1 MSSSD
6 SESDNAVPGPSR
18 KKAKCVEA
26 WKSVQRKKKRDSGE
40 SYTSTSGVA
49 MPARKVGAACAC
61 PEKCFDLVGRENIDL
76 IFNDYWAMGSHDRQ
90 SEYLA
95 NHVTSQDVKR
105 SKVKDRPSRTLRR
118 LCYTV
123 KKGNKELEVCRTAF
137 ISIHGVSEKRVR
149 NAMDKMGPS
158 GMVEKDKRGKH
169 VPGVKIP
176 ANKEKL
182 AREHILSLRTVS
194 SHYTRAKSPNR
205 RYLPPGLNR
214 KIMYD
219 MYKDWLVKENKGI
232 ENLVKEWKYVQLVNE
247 YNIGFEP
254 PQSDSCN
261 FCDEIDLKVQA
272 LHTENDVDEIQRLK
286 IAKTVHTRKA
296 SAAQKLLKQFG
307 QEADK
312 PHQAVICMDLQ
323 QTMQSD
329 CSSNKMENRDG
340 KGELK
345 VKDEPEEECAIALG
359 KGREME
365 FLELG
370 NKAMEDSHHS
380 LQGWLNSSDQ
390 DEFEV
395 KDEPVEEDYV
405 CAFDS
410 NGIKINEEEISSSP
424 QNTSAFLIQLQHSI
438 REGNY
443 TPDQV
448 FVLSKTGLFWKRL
461 PGQTFISKKEEFSSG
476 FKARNDRF
484 SLLLCANASGDSR
497 LKPFLVYY
505 TSKLKDLKVTSFQM
519 LPVHWRYNRRAS
531 LTTIMFED
539 WFANCAIPEILAY
552 CKQKNIEEKAL
563 ILVDSVI
570 GQSDMINEIHPYVKV
585 IFMPSDISPSIQ
597 PPDQFAIT
605 QFLQLYTKTLL
616 QNMLIFTEGGD
627 ESHVEDF
634 LKSYSIKEALF
645 TIRDSWTAIKIPFLN
660 KFWSYVWPGKTQ
672 NFTVHP
678 NASGEIQE
686 IRDLA
691 NRIPGQGFTDLTED
705 DIHRHLKS
713 LQEELSTE
721 ESAQMTKA
729 TEGDDDNQQDTPT
742 CSMPPT
748 SELESIVKLL
758 YKTERKIIETEW
770 NPKRLEQSLPHLS
783 SIKAMY
789 MDILK
794 TRKKR

>member
-1 MSSSD
+1 MVYRCVVLGCKKV
-6 SESDNAVPGPSR
+6 AVPGVRSVHKIPSEKSLRNEWQCFVNKTRPGWTGSESSRICSEHFTPDNYGNFLAWQMGKAR
-18 KKAKCVEA
+18 KLDLKPSAIPTVYPGEA
-26 WKSVQRKKKRDSGE
+26 WTLWREEQQPRIGRRHNSRVWDSDSSSSEWERSDDDNESEKKDDCCLAALVLSPV
-40 SYTSTSGVA
+40 STSK
-49 MPARKVGAACAC
+49 RK
-61 PEKCFDLVGRENIDL
+61 FR
-76 IFNDYWAMGSHDRQ
+76 
-90 SEYLA
+90 
-95 NHVTSQDVKR
+95 VKR
-105 SKVKDRPSRTLRR
+105 VSLDHHAVPCGSSR
-118 LCYTV
+118 C
-123 KKGNKELEVCRTAF
+123 
-137 ISIHGVSEKRVR
+137 
-149 NAMDKMGPS
+149 
-158 GMVEKDKRGKH
+158 H
-169 VPGVKIP
+169 V
-176 ANKEKL
+176 L
-182 AREHILSLRTVS
+182 
-194 SHYTRAKSPNR
+194 
-205 RYLPPGLNR
+205 
-214 KIMYD
+214 
-219 MYKDWLVKENKGI
+219 
-232 ENLVKEWKYVQLVNE
+232 
-247 YNIGFEP
+247 
-254 PQSDSCN
+254 
-261 FCDEIDLKVQA
+261 
-272 LHTENDVDEIQRLK
+272 
-286 IAKTVHTRKA
+286 
-296 SAAQKLLKQFG
+296 
-307 QEADK
+307 
-312 PHQAVICMDLQ
+312 
-323 QTMQSD
+323 QSD